1 MEQWE
6 YLSIFLEADA
16 KDKETKQFIQEK
28 FSKKAKRHSPE
39 AMIPDLNKYGT
50 EGWELIHMEPV
61 PKVGGKENIQLDPYR
76 WTNTYFCVLKRQIKQ
91 AEPEPIQAMSAQA
104 IEAEPEVEL
113 PPMSLDPNR
122 IPY

>member
-28 FSKKAKRHSPE
+28 FDKKAKRHSPE
-39 AMIPDLNKYGT
+39 AMIPDLNKYGAD
-50 EGWELIHMEPV
+50 GWELVHMEPV
-61 PKVGGKENIQLDPYR
+61 PKVGGKENIQFDPYR
-76 WTNTYFCVLKRQIKQ
+76 WSATYFCVLKRQIKQ
-91 AEPEPIQAMSAQA
+91 PEPVQPIAAQA
-104 IEAEPEVEL
+104 VEAEPEVDL
-113 PPMSLDPNR
+113 PPISLDPNR